1 MVGRRKENPQ
11 VLTPLELQIMQVLW
25 KLGSSNV
32 QSVQQKLEGNLAYT
46 TVQTMLNVLQRKG
59 KVKRTLHGRAYE
71 YRAIVAKEKALNH
84 AVADLVNRMFNGSAE
99 DLVMNLM
106 KTKQI
111 KPERLAE
118 LSRKL
123 EHAES
128 DDE

>member
-1 MVGRRKENPQ
+1 MVGRRKENTQ

-25 KLGSSNV
+25 ESGPSNV
-32 QSVQQKLEGNLAYT
+32 QAVQQRLEGNLAYT

-59 KVKRTLHGRAYE
+59 KVKRTLHGRAYD
-71 YRAIVAKEKALNH
+71 YRAIVHKEKALNH

-106 KTKQI
+106 RTKQI
-111 KPERLAE
+111 KPQRLAE

-123 EHAES
+123 EHSES
-128 DDE
+128 DHD